1 MAAIGTGAAMLGA
14 TLTGAMAADLADY
27 PEPFVMDGVYDD
39 ANAFVVGDQASAA
52 DTLGAVDIAANLQFE
67 SKTAVSGESTSVS
80 VEGGKSESVPIGKG
94 LSNTTFFD
102 TTLEDDDVSN
112 LFDGEITFQGTS
124 YDTSE
129 QLQMET
135 KTDPVIQSSLTSSDD
150 DYTSNVYLEVT
161 ARDRIRFAYKFDES
175 INLSKSSSTQPLE
188 IDFLGDHLT
197 ITSIDSATKF
207 TAYVGEEHYLVVD
220 EEVTVDVSG
229 EDKTVSLQDV
239 SSTSAVV
246 VVDGVSEII
255 TNGNTQTVNG
265 VEITVDD
272 VFSRTER
279 SESSA
284 NLIIGAE
291 SSESYQ
297 NGDAYLGEDKD
308 DPNWVWN
315 LAGLSTQGTAQTFRV
330 ENDFVYND
338 ISDEPPEPGVC
349 IDLPNAYV
357 QICFDSLTVD
367 DADYATYVF
376 ELDTSTDLNDAI
388 AGNDSVAS
396 IYAHT
401 SVDEGFEMVA
411 YTEGS
416 AASRN
421 VTATTRAKELW
432 LFTPSASNLFANGSS
447 WNMST
452 ENMHNTSTKWVGVF
466 YKDTSDSKVK
476 LFGEV
481 SMNND
486 STEIARINYGNTKD
500 TNLVLQ
506 TRAYVNGSGW
516 TSTQTLNLTLDVIG
530 DSTNDLEDERDDLQM
545 HWGLGAVNG
554 SIASL
559 GDTVSSEEADELEW
573 GYANLTIG
581 TKDEDHRTY
590 YGVII
595 ENPKGNGASDQVEL
609 KIPQDQVMANIVVK
623 GTSTTVSS
631 GSTAFTPQ
639 QVTPTTKLA
648 SEVSSASDFNLIV
661 LGGPCA
667 NDLVE
672 ELFDMTCEGW
682 AYDDGEAV
690 LQLADNG
697 DNVALLVAGT
707 QADDTRRAAKALASY
722 ADYDLSGEMVMVSG
736 SSLTDINIGEA
747 SSADAEEE
755 VVAEETAEE

>member
-1 MAAIGTGAAMLGA
+1 MKQSFVKRTVKRMAAIGTGAAMLGA

-376 ELDTSTDLNDAI
+376 ELDTSTDLSDAI
-388 AGNDSVAS
+388 AGNYSVSS
-396 IYAHT
+396 IYLHT

-411 YTEGS
+411 YTNSTS
-416 AASRN
+416 ADPN
-421 VTATTRAKELW
+421 VTSTVRAKELW
-432 LFTPSASNLFANGSS
+432 LYTPAGDGTHASGVNPTGSG
-447 WNMST
+447 
-452 ENMHNTSTKWVGVF
+452 KWISLF

-481 SMNND
+481 N
-486 STEIARINYGNTKD
+486 TATLAQEIVRINYGNTKD
-500 TNLVLQ
+500 TNIVLD
-506 TRAYVNGSGW
+506 TGSNSQPG
-516 TSTQTLNLTLDVIG
+516 TQTLNLTLDIIG
-530 DSTNDLEDERDDLQM
+530 DSTNDLGDGVDDLDIL
-545 HWGLGAVNG
+545 WGLGVDNG
-554 SIASL
+554 TITSL
-559 GDTVSSEEADELEW
+559 GDTVSSEEADELSW